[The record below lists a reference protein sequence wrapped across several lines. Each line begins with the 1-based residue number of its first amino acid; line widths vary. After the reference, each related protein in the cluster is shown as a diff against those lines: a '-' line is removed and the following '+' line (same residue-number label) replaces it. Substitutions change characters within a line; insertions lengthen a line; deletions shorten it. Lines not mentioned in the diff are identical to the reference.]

1 MLLEFYNNVAT
12 TCPLLFHKHQ
22 IFKVHFHLHISAAE
36 AWLFLKILAA
46 LLLAIVLL
54 TALSD
59 QHWETETELRWATG
73 GGRQR
78 WCSEDRS
85 CAFPQSRLRLPW
97 LFHQICCNP
106 ETSKGSDKCGI
117 YSARRAAR
125 PRGGCSCTPPCLV
138 GSAEAVSG
146 PGNLP
151 AGVISPLK

>member
-1 MLLEFYNNVAT
+1 MGEHRQQKTHDTENKEQNYLVSNYNK
-12 TCPLLFHKHQ
+12 HKLIKYSNSTQ
-22 IFKVHFHLHISAAE
+22 GNCFSLNI
-36 AWLFLKILAA
+36 
-46 LLLAIVLL
+46 
-54 TALSD
+54 
-59 QHWETETELRWATG
+59 
-73 GGRQR
+73 
-78 WCSEDRS
+78 
-85 CAFPQSRLRLPW
+85 PW

-151 AGVISPLK
+151 TKRKSTQYFPRSSLNLKSQGDASSLAAAKAIRKWYYYREVTF